1 MKVKELIAELS
12 RANPEDKVAVEID
25 KGFVTIGGTP
35 RVDVEAVRN
44 GFDWD
49 HGTFFLLL
57 EDGKMLTDI
66 TREEYYE
73 HIRYKQLVSGMRGKQ
88 DIEHLS
94 DIFVK
99 KDFVLPRLLEIS
111 RRLVSDELETFE
123 VSDLIT
129 DILEEKL

>member
-1 MKVKELIAELS
+1 MKVKELIEQLQNC
-12 RANPEDKVAVEID
+12 NPEDKVAVQID

-35 RVDVEAVRN
+35 RVGVESAHN

-49 HGTFFLLL
+49 HGTVFLKL
-57 EDGKMLTDI
+57 ERGKMLTDI
-66 TREEYYE
+66 SREEYTE

-99 KDFVLPRLLEIS
+99 KDFVINRLL
-111 RRLVSDELETFE
+111 RLVNVEELEPFE

-129 DILEEKL
+129 DIREERL

>member
-1 MKVKELIAELS
+1 MIKVKELIEQLQKC
-12 RANPEDKVAVEID
+12 NPEDKVAVQID

-35 RVDVEAVRN
+35 RVGVESAHN

-49 HGTFFLLL
+49 HGTVFLKL
-57 EDGKMLTDI
+57 ENGKMLTDI

-88 DIEHLS
+88 DIAHLS
-94 DIFVK
+94 DVFVK
-99 KDFVLPRLLEIS
+99 KDFVIERLK
-111 RRLVSDELETFE
+111 RLINVEELEPFE

-129 DILEEKL
+129 DIYEEKL

>member
-1 MKVKELIAELS
+1 MKVSELISELQKC
-12 RANPEDKVAVEID
+12 NPEDKVAVQID

-35 RVDVEAVRN
+35 RVEVDSAHQ

-49 HGTFFLLL
+49 HGTVFLKLT
-57 EDGKMLTDI
+57 DGKMLTDI

-88 DIEHLS
+88 DIAHLS
-94 DIFVK
+94 NVFVR
-99 KDFVLPRLLEIS
+99 KDFVMERL
-111 RRLVSDELETFE
+111 RRLINVEELEPFE

-129 DILEEKL
+129 DIREEKL

>member
-1 MKVKELIAELS
+1 MKVSELISELQKCD
-12 RANPEDKVAVEID
+12 PEDKVAVQID

-35 RVDVEAVRN
+35 RVEVDSAHQ

-49 HGTFFLLL
+49 HGTVFLKLA
-57 EDGKMLTDI
+57 DGKMLTDI

-88 DIEHLS
+88 DIAHLS
-94 DIFVK
+94 NVFIR
-99 KDFVLPRLLEIS
+99 KDFVLDRLS
-111 RRLVSDELETFE
+111 RLVNVEELEPFE

-129 DILEEKL
+129 DIREEKL

>member
-1 MKVKELIAELS
+1 MKVKELIEQLQNC
-12 RANPEDKVAVEID
+12 NPEDKVEVQID

-35 RVDVEAVRN
+35 SVEVESLRK

-49 HGTFFLLL
+49 HGTVFLGLK
-57 EDGKMLTDI
+57 DGKMLTDI

-88 DIEHLS
+88 DIGHLS

-99 KDFVLPRLLEIS
+99 KDFVIEKLKYVENLES
-111 RRLVSDELETFE
+111 YE
-123 VSDLIT
+123 VRDLIT
-129 DILEEKL
+129 AIYEEKL

>member
-1 MKVKELIAELS
+1 MKVKDLIEQLQNC
-12 RANPEDKVAVEID
+12 NPEDKVAVQID

-35 RVDVEAVRN
+35 RVGVDSAHN

-49 HGTFFLLL
+49 HGTVFLKL

-99 KDFVLPRLLEIS
+99 KDFVIERLM
-111 RRLVSDELETFE
+111 RLVNVEELEPFE

-129 DILEEKL
+129 DVREERL

>member
-1 MKVKELIAELS
+1 MKVSELISELQKC
-12 RANPEDKVAVEID
+12 NPEDKVAVQID

-35 RVDVEAVRN
+35 RVGVESAHN

-49 HGTFFLLL
+49 HGTVFLKL
-57 EDGKMLTDI
+57 EGGKMLTDI
-66 TREEYYE
+66 SREEYTE

-99 KDFVLPRLLEIS
+99 KDFVINRLL
-111 RRLVSDELETFE
+111 RLVNVEELEPFE

-129 DILEEKL
+129 DIKEERL

>member
-1 MKVKELIAELS
+1 MIKVKELIEQLQKC
-12 RANPEDKVAVEID
+12 NPEDKVAVQID

-35 RVDVEAVRN
+35 RVGVESAHN

-49 HGTFFLLL
+49 HGTVFLKL

-88 DIEHLS
+88 DIAHLS
-94 DIFVK
+94 DVFVK
-99 KDFVLPRLLEIS
+99 KDFVIERLK
-111 RRLVSDELETFE
+111 RLINVEELEPFE

-129 DILEEKL
+129 DIHEEKL

>member
-1 MKVKELIAELS
+1 MKVSELISELQKC
-12 RANPEDKVAVEID
+12 NPEDKVAVQID

-35 RVDVEAVRN
+35 RVGVESAHN

-49 HGTFFLLL
+49 HGTVFLKL
-57 EDGKMLTDI
+57 ENGKMLTDI

-88 DIEHLS
+88 DIAHLS
-94 DIFVK
+94 DVFVK
-99 KDFVLPRLLEIS
+99 KDFVIERLK
-111 RRLVSDELETFE
+111 RLINVEELEPFE

-129 DILEEKL
+129 DIYEEQL

>member
-1 MKVKELIAELS
+1 MKVKELIEQL
-12 RANPEDKVAVEID
+12 RNCNPEDKVAVQVD

-35 RVDVEAVRN
+35 RVGVESTRN

-49 HGTFFLLL
+49 HGTVFLKL

-88 DIEHLS
+88 DIDHLS

-99 KDFVLPRLLEIS
+99 KDFVIERLK
-111 RRLVSDELETFE
+111 RLVNVEELESFE

-129 DILEEKL
+129 DVREERL

>member
-1 MKVKELIAELS
+1 MKVCELIEQLS
-12 RANPEDKVAVEID
+12 HCNPEYTMAVQID

-35 RVDVEAVRN
+35 RVGVESARN

-49 HGTFFLLL
+49 HGTVFLTL

-88 DIEHLS
+88 DINHLS

-99 KDFVLPRLLEIS
+99 KDFVIS
-111 RRLVSDELETFE
+111 RLQRLINVEELEPFE

-129 DILEEKL
+129 DIKEERL

>member
-1 MKVKELIAELS
+1 MKVKDLIAELQKC
-12 RANPEDKVAVEID
+12 NPEDKVAVQVD
-25 KGFVTIGGTP
+25 KGFITIGGTP
-35 RVDVEAVRN
+35 RVEVDSTRN

-49 HGTFFLLL
+49 HGTVFLQMK
-57 EDGKMLTDI
+57 DGKMLTDI

-73 HIRYKQLVSGMRGKQ
+73 HIRYKQLVSGLRGKQ

-111 RRLVSDELETFE
+111 RRLVSGEIETFE

-129 DILEEKL
+129 DICEEKL

>member
-1 MKVKELIAELS
+1 MKVSELISELQKC
-12 RANPEDKVAVEID
+12 NPEDKVAVQID

-35 RVDVEAVRN
+35 RVGVESAHN

-49 HGTFFLLL
+49 HGTVFLKL
-57 EDGKMLTDI
+57 EGGKMLTDI
-66 TREEYYE
+66 SREEYTE

-99 KDFVLPRLLEIS
+99 KDFVINRLL
-111 RRLVSDELETFE
+111 RLVNVEELEPFE

-129 DILEEKL
+129 DIREERL

>member
-1 MKVKELIAELS
+1 MKVSELISELQKCD
-12 RANPEDKVAVEID
+12 PEDKVAVQID

-35 RVDVEAVRN
+35 RVGVESAHS

-49 HGTFFLLL
+49 HGTVFLKL

-66 TREEYYE
+66 SREEYYE

-94 DIFVK
+94 DLYVR
-99 KDFVLPRLLEIS
+99 KDFVMERLK
-111 RRLVSDELETFE
+111 RLINVEELEPFE

-129 DILEEKL
+129 DIYEERL

>member
-1 MKVKELIAELS
+1 MKVSELISELQKC
-12 RANPEDKVAVEID
+12 NPEDKVAVQID

-35 RVDVEAVRN
+35 RVGVESAHN

-49 HGTFFLLL
+49 HGTVFLKL
-57 EDGKMLTDI
+57 EGGKMLTGI
-66 TREEYYE
+66 SREEYTE

-99 KDFVLPRLLEIS
+99 KDFVINRLL
-111 RRLVSDELETFE
+111 RLVNVEELEPFE

-129 DILEEKL
+129 DIREERL